1 MRTIAVADM
10 LKGPKAPLAFDPFH
24 AGATH
29 IAPQGYQ
36 PYVAVR

>member
-1 MRTIAVADM
+1 MRIIAANM
-10 LKGPKAPLAFDPFH
+10 LKGSKAPLALDPFH

-36 PYVAVR
+36 PHVAVR

>member
-1 MRTIAVADM
+1 MRTIAVANM
-10 LKGPKAPLAFDPFH
+10 LKGSKAPLALDPFH

-36 PYVAVR
+36 PHVAVR